1 MLEYLTLILICQLA
15 GEFIVSAADLPIPG
29 PVIGMI
35 LLFLFLIFKGEIPE
49 QLESVTGG
57 LLNNLSLMFVPAGV
71 GVMVHLKLLE
81 ADGAALLIAI
91 VVSTALT
98 IMVTARVM
106 TKLSKIDEQAP

>member
-15 GEFIVSAADLPIPG
+15 GEFVVNAAGLPIPG

-35 LLFLFLIFKGEIPE
+35 LLFLFLIFKGEIPQ
-49 QLESVTGG
+49 QLESVTRG

-98 IMVTARVM
+98 IMVTAWVM
-106 TKLSKIDEQAP
+106 TKLAKIDEQAP

>member
-49 QLESVTGG
+49 QLESVTSG

-98 IMVTARVM
+98 IMVTAWVM

>member
-1 MLEYLTLILICQLA
+1 
-15 GEFIVSAADLPIPG
+15 
-29 PVIGMI
+29 
-35 LLFLFLIFKGEIPE
+35 
-49 QLESVTGG
+49 
-57 LLNNLSLMFVPAGV
+57 MFVPAGV